1 MTEVKRL
8 PVFVFPS
15 SLNFFADESSSHKQ
29 MVTVYNPYDFVVNFK
44 VLCNAPHKY
53 QIGDPE
59 GSIKPH
65 CCMDIV
71 IRHISILPTCYHV
84 TDKFRIQMNEH
95 NSRQLLGKKD
105 IPVILL
111 PGKSTGI
118 SDSTATS
125 LDNFRQFST
134 DVPSASSSDSS
145 SSTMQIQASSNSLG
159 KLGYQNA
166 GPNYIA
172 IVVAVVCI
180 IALMLPSNEA
190 EGGSSSSVWS
200 MFHLSSQ
207 QKLVFAYSL
216 GLVTMVIFRV

>member
-111 PGKSTGI
+111 PGKSTRI

-134 DVPSASSSDSS
+134 DVPSASSS
-145 SSTMQIQASSNSLG
+145 
-159 KLGYQNA
+159 YQNA

-172 IVVAVVCI
+172 ILVAVVCI

-190 EGGSSSSVWS
+190 EGGSSSSFWS

-216 GLVTMVIFRV
+216 GKCIGDLRN

>member
-1 MTEVKRL
+1 
-8 PVFVFPS
+8 
-15 SLNFFADESSSHKQ
+15 
-29 MVTVYNPYDFVVNFK
+29 
-44 VLCNAPHKY
+44 
-53 QIGDPE
+53 
-59 GSIKPH
+59 
-65 CCMDIV
+65 MDIV

-134 DVPSASSSDSS
+134 DVPSASSSDSI
-145 SSTMQIQASSNSLG
+145 SSTMQMQASSNSLG
-159 KLGYQNA
+159 KLGCWSFIELLFSKLFYWAHNFLGYQNA

-172 IVVAVVCI
+172 ILVAVVCI
-180 IALMLPSNEA
+180 TALMLPSNEA
-190 EGGSSSSVWS
+190 EGGSSSSFWS

-216 GLVTMVIFRV
+216 GKCYWRFQKLSQ